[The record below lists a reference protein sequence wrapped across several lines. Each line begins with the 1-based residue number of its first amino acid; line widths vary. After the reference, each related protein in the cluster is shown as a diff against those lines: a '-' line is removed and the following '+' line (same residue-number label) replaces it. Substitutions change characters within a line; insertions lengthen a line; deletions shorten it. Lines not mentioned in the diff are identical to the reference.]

1 MGGSGSK
8 AESATPPA
16 ASTAGSGDES
26 KCPVRR
32 KQAAQVRLL
41 VKQPLYFKFRGL

>member
-16 ASTAGSGDES
+16 ASTASAGDES

-32 KQAAQVRLL
+32 KQAAQVRP
-41 VKQPLYFKFRGL
+41 QPLYFKLRGL